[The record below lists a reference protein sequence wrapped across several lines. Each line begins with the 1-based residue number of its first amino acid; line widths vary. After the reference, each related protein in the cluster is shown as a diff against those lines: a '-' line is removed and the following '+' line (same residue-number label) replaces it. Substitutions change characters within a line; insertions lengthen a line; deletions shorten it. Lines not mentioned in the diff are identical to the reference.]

1 MITTAISQALRTR
14 GDERAVLC
22 RIGAGGTALDEL
34 DSLRLRSDDLLLDL
48 GAHPVGGPADPGGAV
63 DEDGSRSA
71 VGLVAV
77 VAASLTD
84 LRRAVTLAAHLPRA
98 VHLLVAVEHIPG
110 HHGVLVPSPPGIEE
124 WNDLHELRVRKA
136 EKGGWLCELFFP
148 SGTEVAPALA
158 AIFHGGRGRRRGP
171 GSGLQAGLH
180 GPQAHLWRPGD
191 PSATPVGAAGPVPL
205 IRVTPA
211 ADLVLRTQDGA
222 ALPLW
227 EDVAVPAL
235 DRSTTGAGSWESL
248 VDDGGTSAALRVRG
262 PDPVN
267 AIAPIDERLVNPMGF
282 NKKTKGPVGD
292 LTVDG
297 EHAVIRTADAVLVTV
312 PADGGITDVDLAGI
326 RELRVVR
333 VDWSGHAGPAA
344 AVRAVASLAAGGVPL
359 VSGPV
364 PAWAAGLGQPLTD
377 LLTSV
382 EEDDMIDAL
391 AREEH
396 SIRLRRAALRTH
408 GQRTRWRALA
418 AEVGIPVVPDPLVSV
433 VLCTRRPDLVGFALA
448 QVARQRHVRFELV
461 LALHG
466 FSADLPA
473 VRAAVDGFAALGHP
487 VTVHEA
493 DGDRIFGAVMN
504 EAVDRASG
512 TVIAKWDDDDWYGPE
527 HLADLMLAR
536 AYSGADV
543 VGISQNYTY
552 LQELDLT
559 VWRSYRSEF
568 PNAQVVGSTILTD
581 RVVLEDVGGFRPLP
595 RAIDSQFLLSVRQ
608 GGGRIY
614 RTHGLGYLLRRAGAG
629 HTWEVDLGYFL
640 RNHTKQWSGWRPNSL
655 MEGEAGALGRAA
667 PHTEHSEGHS

>member
-1 MITTAISQALRTR
+1 MITSAISQALRTR

-22 RIGAGGTALDEL
+22 RIGAGGGVLDEL
-34 DSLRLRSDDLLLDL
+34 ASLRLRPDDLLLDL
-48 GAHPVGGPADPGGAV
+48 GTHPVGEPVLPGGGTGG
-63 DEDGSRSA
+63 DGGRPA

-98 VHLLVAVEHIPG
+98 VHLLVAVAHIPG
-110 HHGVLVPSPPGIEE
+110 HHGGLAPSPPGIEE
-124 WNDLHELRVRKA
+124 WNDLHELRVRRA
-136 EKGGWLCELFFP
+136 EKGGWVCELFFP
-148 SGTEVAPALA
+148 SGTDVAPALA
-158 AIFHGGRGRRRGP
+158 AVFHGGRGRRRGP
-171 GSGLQAGLH
+171 GSGIRAGLH
-180 GPQAHLWRPGD
+180 GPQAHLWSPGD
-191 PSATPVGAAGPVPL
+191 PEATPVGPAGPVPL

-211 ADLVLRTQDGA
+211 ADLVLRTEEGSS
-222 ALPLW
+222 LPLW

-235 DRSTTGAGSWESL
+235 DRSTTGADSWESR
-248 VDDGGTSAALRVRG
+248 VDTDGPAAALRVRG
-262 PDPVN
+262 PDPVS
-267 AIAPIDERLVNPMGF
+267 AVAPIDERLVNPMGF
-282 NKKTKGPVGD
+282 NKRTKGPVAD

-297 EHAVIRTADAVLVTV
+297 SRAVIRTDGDVLVTV
-312 PADGGITDVDLAGI
+312 PADGGLTDVDLDRI
-326 RELRVVR
+326 RDLRVVR
-333 VDWSGHAGPAA
+333 VDWSGHTGPAA

-382 EEDDMIDAL
+382 EEEDMLDGL

-396 SIRLRRAALRTH
+396 SIRLRRAALRAH
-408 GQRTRWRALA
+408 GRRTRWRALA
-418 AEVGIPVVPDPLVSV
+418 EEAGIPVVPDPLVSV

-448 QVARQRHVRFELV
+448 QVARQRHVRFEVV

-466 FSADLPA
+466 FSASLPPVEEA
-473 VRAAVDGFAALGHP
+473 VRGFSALGHAI
-487 VTVHEA
+487 TVHEA
-493 DGDRIFGAVMN
+493 DGDKVFGAVMN

-527 HLADLMLAR
+527 HLSDLMLSR
-536 AYSGADV
+536 SYSGADV
-543 VGISQNYTY
+543 VGISQNFAY

-595 RAIDSQFLLSVRQ
+595 RAIDSQFLLAVRQ
-608 GGGRIY
+608 AGGRIY

-655 MEGEAGALGRAA
+655 MEGEAEPLGRAA
-667 PHTEHSEGHS
+667 PHTEHSGGHS